1 MNRAAQGWVRG
12 YRLIFAVVTFVAIG
26 YQLWVRAQLP
36 AFVALNFFSFFTIQS
51 NIIAAL
57 VLLWGA
63 LRDQSQPTPL
73 RVDLVRGAAVTYM
86 TITGV
91 VYGLLLSDL
100 QEQLQTTIPWVDVV
114 LHRII
119 PLVMVFDWLIDPP
132 DSSIT
137 IRDGLY
143 WLIYPLLYA
152 IYTLVRGPFVNWYPY
167 PFLDPNKVGG
177 YGVVALY
184 CVGITVGALL
194 FVSLVVYIG
203 QRFRLDAV
211 RA

>member
-1 MNRAAQGWVRG
+1 MNRAALGWVRG
-12 YRLIFAVVTFVAIG
+12 YRLIFAILTFIAIA
-26 YQLWVRAQLP
+26 YQLWATTSRPTYNPV
-36 AFVALNFFSFFTIQS
+36 NFFSFFTIQS
-51 NIIAAL
+51 NIIAAV

-63 LRDQSQPTPL
+63 LRDQSQPTPN
-73 RVDLVRGAAVTYM
+73 RVDLIRGAAVTYM

-100 QEQLQTTIPWVDVV
+100 QEQLQTTVPWVDVV

-119 PLVMVFDWLIDPP
+119 PLVMVFDWLVDPP

-137 IRDGLY
+137 FRSGLL

-152 IYTLVRGPFVNWYPY
+152 VYTLIRGPFVNWYPY
-167 PFLDPNKVGG
+167 PFLDPDKVGG
-177 YGVVALY
+177 YGVVGLY
-184 CVGITVGALL
+184 AIGITIGAMV
-194 FVSLVVYIG
+194 FVSLVVYTG

-211 RA
+211 PT